1 MSDVILAGLGIWV
14 VLVVEYLFVR
24 AVKRHL
30 RGQAQPNS
38 NPRQRQGDVAQNNK
52 GT

>member
-30 RGQAQPNS
+30 RQPN
-38 NPRQRQGDVAQNNK
+38 NNSSGK

>member
-1 MSDVILAGLGIWV
+1 MSDVILASLGIWV

-30 RGQAQPNS
+30 RRQNS
-38 NPRQRQGDVAQNNK
+38 NNK
-52 GT
+52 GCT